1 MATFLIQT
9 VVCTTNVILYFAAH
23 KGDGTKR
30 GCGGAGDASTTP
42 GLYEPVDP
50 EVRNHPYITSA
61 KGLGGWGQKNS
72 KIVLT

>member
-30 GCGGAGDASTTP
+30 GCGRCKCNPRPVRAGGSGGDMAPPNFGKS
-42 GLYEPVDP
+42 VNP
-50 EVRNHPYITSA
+50 ETS
-61 KGLGGWGQKNS
+61 
-72 KIVLT
+72 